1 MVGCKP
7 LFRPIFI
14 IKPNGNVCNTGVMV
28 LIGNFLI
35 MSNLVTNFFSWLMW
49 YYSQCWLD
57 VSEKL
62 AQTFLFQVKTIRGQK
77 FLIFWSPNKQKQ
89 FHPRITSL
97 TITFLRLLNYTNQSP
112 QFPQWFLQL
121 RNITQARI
129 KVQNIF
135 LLIV

>member
-1 MVGCKP
+1 
-7 LFRPIFI
+7 
-14 IKPNGNVCNTGVMV
+14 
-28 LIGNFLI
+28 
-35 MSNLVTNFFSWLMW
+35 MW
-49 YYSQCWLD
+49 YYLQCWLD

-112 QFPQWFLQL
+112 QSPQ
-121 RNITQARI
+121 
-129 KVQNIF
+129 
-135 LLIV
+135 